1 MDTTLTET
9 IQNNNSSN
17 NNNTNTNNNNNIN
30 INNNNNNNKSNSKKK
45 LKHQKKKEQ
54 KKKQKQQKKE
64 ENNIN
69 NNIKEELIN
78 NQINTE
84 NNEKYNDDNDND
96 NDKIIAP
103 VDGFSIDEN
112 DPSYELFSK
121 LVKHFDN
128 PYEDPKEIER
138 KEQEELEEKE
148 RKEIEEEEKNKDEDD
163 NNDDEEING
172 DNEDEDSK
180 KLSNKERKRQ
190 RKLHL
195 PILKQLVDR
204 PDVVELHDVNS
215 PNPGYL
221 IAMKSYRNT
230 IPVPAHWCQKKKY
243 LQGKRGF
250 VKPPFELP
258 SFIAATGITKI
269 REAILEK
276 EKEMKSKQKQ
286 RERVQPKLRKMG
298 IDYEVL
304 RDAFFV
310 HQTKPNLTIQGD
322 LYYEGKEFE
331 VNLKNKKPGVLSDE
345 LKRALGMIEGYPPP
359 WLIYMQTYG
368 PPPSYPNLKIPGVN
382 SPIPE
387 GAQYGFHPGGW
398 GRPVLN
404 EFGKPLYENVNNNNN
419 NDQQPHQP
427 TREYWGELLPEF
439 EDFQEEEQEQQDT
452 EEELQQQ
459 QIEGDE
465 SIGDGISSVPSGLET
480 PDIVNIK
487 KSRYDQQQ
495 QQQQQQQQNQQ
506 QNQQPRELYQVIE
519 QQNKNSSTGGLMES
533 AHRYNI
539 PSVIKQQQQQH
550 QQQQNSSRVDV
561 IKSQR
566 SAPVEIT
573 LNPSEIENGQEID
586 EELLKKK
593 YEQATQALQKQR
605 PKEDISDI
613 IEEQNKKRKNQLQKE
628 EKQKKFKF

>member
-1 MDTTLTET
+1 MET
-9 IQNNNSSN
+9 ISTTTSSTTNQNNVN
-17 NNNTNTNNNNNIN
+17 
-30 INNNNNNNKSNSKKK
+30 KKK
-45 LKHQKKKEQ
+45 LKLQKKKDQ
-54 KKKQKQQKKE
+54 KKRQKQQKKE
-64 ENNIN
+64 QEQEHEQKKQNGNHIADAIENTNIE
-69 NNIKEELIN
+69 NI
-78 NQINTE
+78 
-84 NNEKYNDDNDND
+84 EKVSATDDF
-96 NDKIIAP
+96 
-103 VDGFSIDEN
+103 VMDEN
-112 DPSYELFSK
+112 DPAYELFSK

-128 PYEDPKEIER
+128 P
-138 KEQEELEEKE
+138 
-148 RKEIEEEEKNKDEDD
+148 
-163 NNDDEEING
+163 
-172 DNEDEDSK
+172 NEDENDQENDTEKNETNEENNEENKEEVNENSDNSDNSDSSDNEKNEK
-180 KLSNKERKRQ
+180 KVSNKERKRQ

-215 PNPGYL
+215 PNPGFL
-221 IAMKSYRNT
+221 ISLKSYRNS

-258 SFIAATGITKI
+258 AFIAATGITKI

-276 EKEMKSKQKQ
+276 EKEAKSKQKQ
-286 RERVQPKLRKMG
+286 RERVQPKLRRMG

-310 HQTKPNLTIQGD
+310 HQTKPNLTQQGD

-331 VNLKNKKPGVLSDE
+331 VNMKNKKPGVLSDE

-382 SPIPE
+382 APIPE

-404 EFGKPLYENVNNNNN
+404 EFGKPLYESK
-419 NDQQPHQP
+419 DSSHSEIPI
-427 TREYWGELLPEF
+427 TREYWGELLPEP
-439 EDFQEEEQEQQDT
+439 EDTYEEEQQEEDEQQGDEQGTQEEEQYTQDY
-452 EEELQQQ
+452 E
-459 QIEGDE
+459 D
-465 SIGDGISSVPSGLET
+465 SNSGISSVPNGLET
-480 PDIVNIK
+480 PDVVNIK
-487 KSRYDQQQ
+487 KSRYE
-495 QQQQQQQQNQQ
+495 
-506 QNQQPRELYQVIE
+506 QPASGQPKELYQVIE
-519 QQNKNSSTGGLMES
+519 QQNRSMGGGLMES
-533 AHRYNI
+533 SHRYAI
-539 PSVIKQQQQQH
+539 PSVIKTGASGSGS
-550 QQQQNSSRVDV
+550 NRVDI

-566 SAPVEIT
+566 SAPVEVT
-573 LNPSEIENGQEID
+573 FNPSEIENGNEID

-593 YEQATQALQKQR
+593 YEQATQSQNKNR

-613 IEEQNKKRKNQLQKE
+613 IEEQNKKRKNQQKD

>member
-9 IQNNNSSN
+9 IQNNNKS
-17 NNNTNTNNNNNIN
+17 
-30 INNNNNNNKSNSKKK
+30 INNNKKK
-45 LKHQKKKEQ
+45 LKQQKKKEQ

-64 ENNIN
+64 ENKLQQHF
-69 NNIKEELIN
+69 NIKEDFDKTNEKKVEKEEEKEEN
-78 NQINTE
+78 E
-84 NNEKYNDDNDND
+84 NN
-96 NDKIIAP
+96 KIIAP

-128 PYEDPKEIER
+128 PYDEIER
-138 KEQEELEEKE
+138 KEQEEQEEKE
-148 RKEIEEEEKNKDEDD
+148 RKEREEEEEEDKKNKKEEDEDEDD
-163 NNDDEEING
+163 DDNENNNQD
-172 DNEDEDSK
+172 EDEDSK

-276 EKEMKSKQKQ
+276 EREMKSKQKQ

-382 SPIPE
+382 APIPE

-419 NDQQPHQP
+419 NSGGSGGSGGDQQNHQP
-427 TREYWGELLPEF
+427 TREYWGELLPES
-439 EDFQEEEQEQQDT
+439 EDYQEEEQQE
-452 EEELQQQ
+452 QQQ
-459 QIEGDE
+459 QQQQGGEEEEQQQQQQQQFEEDE

-487 KSRYDQQQ
+487 KSKYDHQQQ
-495 QQQQQQQQNQQ
+495 
-506 QNQQPRELYQVIE
+506 QQPRELYQVIE

-533 AHRYNI
+533 SHRYNI
-539 PSVIKQQQQQH
+539 PSVIKQQQQH
-550 QQQQNSSRVDV
+550 QQNSSRVDV

>member
-9 IQNNNSSN
+9 IQNNN
-17 NNNTNTNNNNNIN
+17 NIN
-30 INNNNNNNKSNSKKK
+30 KSINNKKK

-64 ENNIN
+64 ENIFQQTNNNN
-69 NNIKEELIN
+69 NNIKEEIKL
-78 NQINTE
+78 E
-84 NNEKYNDDNDND
+84 NNDENNNDDNND
-96 NDKIIAP
+96 ENNDDKIIAP

-112 DPSYELFSK
+112 DPSFELFSK

-138 KEQEELEEKE
+138 KEQEEQEEKE
-148 RKEIEEEEKNKDEDD
+148 RKEREEEEERKKKEDNDDEDD
-163 NNDDEEING
+163 DDDNDNNNDDNDGNG
-172 DNEDEDSK
+172 EDEDSK

-286 RERVQPKLRKMG
+286 RERVQPKIRKMG

-310 HQTKPNLTIQGD
+310 HQTKPNLSIQGD

-419 NDQQPHQP
+419 NNNINSNNGDQQQQQQQSHQP
-427 TREYWGELLPEF
+427 TREYWGELLPES
-439 EDFQEEEQEQQDT
+439 EDFQEEEEEQQEQQGT
-452 EEELQQQ
+452 EEDELQQHQ
-459 QIEGDE
+459 LEDDE

-495 QQQQQQQQNQQ
+495 
-506 QNQQPRELYQVIE
+506 QQPRELYQVIE

-539 PSVIKQQQQQH
+539 PSVIKQQQQQ
-550 QQQQNSSRVDV
+550 QQQNSSRVDV

-573 LNPSEIENGQEID
+573 LNPSEVENGQEID

>member
-9 IQNNNSSN
+9 IQNNN
-17 NNNTNTNNNNNIN
+17 NIN
-30 INNNNNNNKSNSKKK
+30 KSINNKKK

-64 ENNIN
+64 ENIFQQTNN
-69 NNIKEELIN
+69 NNIKEEIKLESN
-78 NQINTE
+78 NE
-84 NNEKYNDDNDND
+84 NNNEDNNDENNNNND
-96 NDKIIAP
+96 DKIIAP

-112 DPSYELFSK
+112 DPSFELFSK

-138 KEQEELEEKE
+138 KEQEEQEEKE
-148 RKEIEEEEKNKDEDD
+148 RKEREEEEERKKKEDND
-163 NNDDEEING
+163 DDDDDDNDNNNDDNDG
-172 DNEDEDSK
+172 NNEDEDSK

-286 RERVQPKLRKMG
+286 RERVQPKIRKMG

-310 HQTKPNLTIQGD
+310 HQTKPNLSIQGD

-331 VNLKNKKPGVLSDE
+331 VNLKNKKPGILSDE

-419 NDQQPHQP
+419 NNINSNNGDQQQSHQP
-427 TREYWGELLPEF
+427 TREYWGELLPES
-439 EDFQEEEQEQQDT
+439 EDFQEEEEEQQEQQGT
-452 EEELQQQ
+452 EEDELQQHQ
-459 QIEGDE
+459 LEDDE

-495 QQQQQQQQNQQ
+495 QQQQ
-506 QNQQPRELYQVIE
+506 QQPRELYQVIE

-539 PSVIKQQQQQH
+539 PSVIKQQQQQ
-550 QQQQNSSRVDV
+550 QQQNSSRVDV

-573 LNPSEIENGQEID
+573 LNPSEVENGQEID